1 MFMSVCDISYFGIG
15 MIMWI
20 MTLGVLELGIII
32 LLILL
37 ELEYY
42 GIVEA
47 LVILGFEHVCFM
59 TCWFWK
65 LTCEVDFDL
74 VDKM

>member
-1 MFMSVCDISYFGIG
+1 MSVCDISYFGMFILV
-15 MIMWI
+15 
-20 MTLGVLELGIII
+20 MTFEVLEFGIFI

-47 LVILGFEHVCFM
+47 LVIFGFEHVCFM